1 MDKFIDIH
9 SHILTGVDDGPQDIK
24 DSIKILHTLEKYN
37 FKGIVLTSHYI
48 EHTSYNAN
56 VIDRK
61 KILNRLQKETSIKLF
76 LGNEILICDN
86 ILQLIKKKEIYTLNC
101 SRYLLIEFP
110 FDKFN
115 DTYIDI
121 LNKLINCG
129 GIPIIAHPERY
140 PYMDRELMRR
150 LFTMGCL
157 FQCNVAS
164 LSKKYGPTAKKRIE
178 YMLKND
184 YVACVGTDIHKLSHI
199 KEVDKGYKR
208 LAKLVDRRKFKI
220 LTLINPYNI
229 IYNKE
234 IIM

>member
-9 SHILTGVDDGPQDIK
+9 SHILTGVDDGPHDIK

-48 EHTSYNAN
+48 ENTSYNAN
-56 VIDRK
+56 VVYRK
-61 KILNRLQKETSIKLF
+61 RILDRLQKETSITLF

-86 ILQLIKKKEIYTLNC
+86 IMQLIRKREIYTLNC
-101 SRYLLIEFP
+101 SRYFLIEFP
-110 FDKFN
+110 FEEFN
-115 DTYIDI
+115 EEYIDI
-121 LNKLINCG
+121 LKKLIKSG

-140 PYMDRELMRR
+140 RYMNKELIHE

-164 LSKKYGPTAKKRIE
+164 LAKKYGPNAKKRIE

-184 YVACVGTDIHKLSHI
+184 YVTCVGTDIHKLSHI
-199 KEVDKGYKR
+199 KDGDKGYKR
-208 LAKLVDRRKFKI
+208 LARLVDRRKFKI

-229 IYNKE
+229 VCNKE